1 MILNSKPGGGAEQAL
16 NVALLVKTSL
26 KKKKQQ
32 NKKNNGR
39 VCFTST
45 RNPVYIPQVSKSC
58 EMKRPTVAT
67 PKVTKRFIIL
77 S

>member
-1 MILNSKPGGGAEQAL
+1 MILDSKPGGGAEQAL
-16 NVALLVKTSL
+16 NVASLVKTSL
-26 KKKKQQ
+26 KKKQQ

-45 RNPVYIPQVSKSC
+45 RNPVYTPQVRKSC

-67 PKVTKRFIIL
+67 PKVTKRFVIL